1 MCTNVFELWENVPL
15 FSGAHT
21 PTLDYYKAENRK
33 GNGTVIIL
41 PGGAYRG
48 RAAHEGKGYAEY
60 LNVQGLDC
68 FVLQYRVS
76 PDRFPAPL
84 LDARR
89 AVRFIRA
96 NAEKFGIDPNKI
108 AVMGSSAGGHLA
120 AFLSTYKKKIDGE
133 GVDAT
138 DEFNYLP
145 NAQILCY
152 PVIDYKGHSGS
163 FRNLLGENASE
174 SCSDF
179 FPYNHVDENTP
190 AAFIWHTSSDP
201 GVDVNNTFRYATAL
215 HEKNVPL
222 EMHIYPMGGHG
233 LGLAPE
239 QPYIQTWAEH
249 LVNWLKLLDYVK

>member
-1 MCTNVFELWENVPL
+1 MCTKVLELWDKVPL
-15 FSGAHT
+15 YSGAHT
-21 PTLDYYKAENRK
+21 PTLEYYKSEKRT

-41 PGGAYRG
+41 PGGGYRG

-60 LNVQGLDC
+60 LNACGLDC

-96 NAEKFGIDPNKI
+96 NAESLGIDPQKI

-133 GVDAT
+133 GIDST
-138 DEFNYLP
+138 DDFDCIP

-152 PVIDYKGHSGS
+152 PVIDYPGHSGS
-163 FRNLLGENASE
+163 FNNLLGENAKDICE
-174 SCSDF
+174 EY

-190 AAFIWHTSSDP
+190 PAFIWHTSSDP

-215 HEKNVPL
+215 HEKKVPL

-233 LGLAPE
+233 LGLAV
-239 QPYIQTWAEH
+239 QLPYIQNWSDH
-249 LVNWLKLLDYVK
+249 LISWLRHLDYLK